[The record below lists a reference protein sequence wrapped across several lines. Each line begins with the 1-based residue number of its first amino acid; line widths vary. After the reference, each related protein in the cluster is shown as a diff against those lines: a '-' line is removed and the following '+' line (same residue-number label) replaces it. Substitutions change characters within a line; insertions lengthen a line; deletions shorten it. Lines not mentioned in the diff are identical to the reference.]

1 MVLFSVA
8 ATALFLM
15 ATLVV
20 GKNIGQNEAVMS
32 KRTADQ
38 PAVIINESVPE
49 GTISATF
56 AGGCFW
62 CTESAFQETKGVTN
76 AIAGYAGGE
85 EYNPT
90 YRDVYTE
97 TTGHREA
104 LRVYFKPDVISYEEL
119 LDIYWKII
127 DPTDPDGQ
135 FVDKGMSYTT
145 AIFYENDEQKSLA
158 ETTKNALEESNR
170 FDKPIVTKILPFSTF
185 YEAEEYHQDFY
196 IKSADRYK
204 AYADASGREEFR
216 DLIWREIQ
224 NKESVNSTQ

>member
-1 MVLFSVA
+1 MYNWP
-8 ATALFLM
+8 
-15 ATLVV
+15 LV
-20 GKNIGQNEAVMS
+20 S
-32 KRTADQ
+32 KYSAYQ
-38 PAVIINESVPE
+38 PAVIINEEVPK
-49 GTISATF
+49 GTAHATF

-62 CTESAFQETKGVTN
+62 CTEAAFQEAEGVTN

-104 LRVYFKPDVISYEEL
+104 LRVYYKPDVISYEEL

-127 DPTDPDGQ
+127 DPMDSDGQ

-145 AIFYENDEQKSLA
+145 AIFYENDEQKTLA
-158 ETTKNALEESNR
+158 EKSKKALEDSSR

-196 IKSADRYK
+196 IKSTDRYK
-204 AYADASGREEFR
+204 AYADTSGREEFKN
-216 DLIWREIQ
+216 LVWREIQ
-224 NKESVNSTQ
+224 KETDTDLVN